1 MAFISRFLVCLFIAV
16 QSTSSFKHVS
26 IQGKKALHMSSTDVF
41 SQSSERIEVRTTT
54 SDLSKARIND
64 LQQLEKMSRKEV
76 NAIHSSSADIIGE
89 KKVEVSSLRILQK
102 TDGPVPRSYLPALMA
117 IDQSA
122 GDINSNAAAIFA
134 IVEEG
139 MQWYFDTGG
148 RASRIEVSCPSEI
161 SAIVQSMGFPLA
173 GPSEDTDVLE
183 LRALDVQEG
192 DGRVLLRCDPALFK
206 AHCEARV
213 QEPNANKYSLYDVIG
228 RLAHDLG
235 DPQGAIK
242 PYTSALQVNSKSAT
256 TFRNM
261 GSAYHAVGDL
271 KLAFASYQQA
281 LQLDETGTLTKCDDK
296 WGV

>member
-1 MAFISRFLVCLFIAV
+1 MAFVSRFLVCLFIAA
-16 QSTSSFKHVS
+16 QSTTSFKHVS
-26 IQGKKALHMSSTDVF
+26 IQRRKALQMSSTDVF
-41 SQSSERIEVRTTT
+41 SPSSNRIEVRTTT
-54 SDLSKARIND
+54 SDMSNTRIND
-64 LQQLEKMSRKEV
+64 VLELERTSRKEV
-76 NAIHSSSADIIGE
+76 NAIRCLSADIIGE
-89 KKVEVSSLRILQK
+89 KSVQVSSSRILQK

-117 IDQSA
+117 IDEFA

-161 SAIVQSMGFPLA
+161 SAIVQSMGFPMA
-173 GPSEDTDVLE
+173 GPSEDVDVLE
-183 LRALDVQEG
+183 LRALDVQDG
-192 DGRVLLRCDPALFK
+192 DGRVILRCDPALFK

-213 QEPNANKYSLYDVIG
+213 QEPNANKYCLYDVIG

-281 LQLDETGTLTKCDDK
+281 LQLDETGTNPT
-296 WGV
+296 

>member
-1 MAFISRFLVCLFIAV
+1 MMKFLVHFFIAI
-16 QSTSSFKHVS
+16 QSISSFKHVS
-26 IQGKKALHMSSTDVF
+26 IQRKKALQMGATDVF
-41 SQSSERIEVRTTT
+41 SQNRIEVRTTT
-54 SDLSKARIND
+54 SDLTLPRGKEMYELD
-64 LQQLEKMSRKEV
+64 KTSRKEV
-76 NAIHSSSADIIGE
+76 NAIHCLSADIIGE
-89 KKVEVSSLRILQK
+89 KNVEVSSSRILQK
-102 TDGPVPRSYLPALMA
+102 TDGPVPRSYLPALMV
-117 IDQSA
+117 IEQST
-122 GDINSNAAAIFA
+122 GDLNPSAAAIFA
-134 IVEEG
+134 LVEEG

-148 RASRIEVSCPSEI
+148 RASKIEVSCSSEI
-161 SAIVQSMGFPLA
+161 SEIVQSMGFSTA
-173 GPSEDTDVLE
+173 GPSEDSDVLE
-183 LRALDVQEG
+183 LRALDVQDG
-192 DGRVLLRCDPALFK
+192 DGRVTLRCDPALFK

-281 LQLDETGTLTKCDDK
+281 LQLDETGIHIQ
-296 WGV
+296 

>member
-1 MAFISRFLVCLFIAV
+1 MSFVSLFLVHLIIAA
-16 QSTSSFKHVS
+16 QSASSFKHVS
-26 IQGKKALHMSSTDVF
+26 IQRKNALQMSSTDVF
-41 SQSSERIEVRTTT
+41 SQSSIRIEVRSTT
-54 SDLSKARIND
+54 SDLTATRVND

-76 NAIHSSSADIIGE
+76 NAIYCLSADIIGE
-89 KKVEVSSLRILQK
+89 KNVEVLSSRILQK

-117 IDQSA
+117 LDQSTGD
-122 GDINSNAAAIFA
+122 GDINLNSAAIYA

-173 GPSEDTDVLE
+173 GASEDTDMLE
-183 LRALDVQEG
+183 LRALDVQDG
-192 DGRVLLRCDPALFK
+192 DGRVILRCDPTLFK

-213 QEPNANKYSLYDVIG
+213 LEPNANKYSLYDVIG

-242 PYTSALQVNSKSAT
+242 PYTSALQANSKSAT

-281 LQLDETGTLTKCDDK
+281 LQLDESGN
-296 WGV
+296 